1 MTCQHDRD
9 VQCFQDCPKCSQY
22 IQQKECNNCGD
33 ETDKRYNCKT
43 ADGEMSVCWDCF
55 IDSTVNTGLAGILME
70 YITAEQLEEIKD
82 EYGEEIYG

>member
-9 VQCFQDCPKCSQY
+9 VECFRDCPKCSQY

-43 ADGEMSVCWDCF
+43 ADGEMSVCWD
-55 IDSTVNTGLAGILME
+55 
-70 YITAEQLEEIKD
+70 
-82 EYGEEIYG
+82 